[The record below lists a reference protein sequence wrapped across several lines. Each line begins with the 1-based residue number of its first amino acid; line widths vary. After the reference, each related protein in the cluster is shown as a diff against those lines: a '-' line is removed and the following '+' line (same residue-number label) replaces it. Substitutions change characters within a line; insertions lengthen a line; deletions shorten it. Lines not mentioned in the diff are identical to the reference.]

1 MSKKYMAI
9 AALMLCFAAQV
20 SAQTVMVE
28 NTGRAAVSNYVPEMG
43 FTVDVNVGYVLGLG
57 DAHNYANATPLPS
70 YHIGLGYF
78 LDKHWRVGLS
88 YQKSYLQED
97 MGFRKF
103 NNGYYSIYGHAVRNV
118 DFDNVMINGD
128 YTFPVSRWVRP
139 YVGLSIGM
147 GSVKM
152 YTDVAGRFTMEDSK
166 WMFTVAPEAGLRGY
180 FDRHMTVGYRASIAY
195 SRAFGDLETTDGA
208 ISSPSYLRIGVGAF
222 VKFL

>member
-97 MGFRKF
+97 MGFRTF

-128 YTFPVSRWVRP
+128 YTFPVSRCASLCRSVDRNGIGENVHRRGRTFYHGGFEMDVHRRSRSRSAWIFRP
-139 YVGLSIGM
+139 PYDGRLS
-147 GSVKM
+147 
-152 YTDVAGRFTMEDSK
+152 RFHR
-166 WMFTVAPEAGLRGY
+166 L
-180 FDRHMTVGYRASIAY
+180 
-195 SRAFGDLETTDGA
+195 
-208 ISSPSYLRIGVGAF
+208 
-222 VKFL
+222 

>member
-1 MSKKYMAI
+1 MSKKYMAV
-9 AALMLCFAAQV
+9 AALMLCFAAQA

-43 FTVDVNVGYVLGLG
+43 FTADINVGYILGLG

-88 YQKSYLQED
+88 YQKSFLQED
-97 MGFRKF
+97 MGFRTF

-118 DFDNVMINGD
+118 DFDNVMLNGD
-128 YTFPVSRWVRP
+128 YTFPGSRWVRP
-139 YVGLSIGM
+139 YAGLSIGM

-152 YTDVAGRFTMEDSK
+152 YTDIANRYSMSDSK
-166 WMFTVAPEAGLRGY
+166 WMFTIAPEAGLRGY
-180 FDRHMTVGYRASIAY
+180 FDRHMTVGYRASVAY
-195 SRAFGDLETTDGA
+195 SRAFGDLETLDGA